1 MQSKQLLCS
10 HSTDK
15 GTTLKHIPVAALD
28 GDRRAPRRTLTSA
41 DDITKAAIIPLTT
54 LITSF
59 TAKGITSKAIRITR
73 SILIKS
79 TTL

>member
-15 GTTLKHIPVAALD
+15 GTPLKQFPVV
-28 GDRRAPRRTLTSA
+28 GEVRRGLRRTFTSV
-41 DDITKAAIIPLTT
+41 DDITKTAIIPVTT

-79 TTL
+79 TTP